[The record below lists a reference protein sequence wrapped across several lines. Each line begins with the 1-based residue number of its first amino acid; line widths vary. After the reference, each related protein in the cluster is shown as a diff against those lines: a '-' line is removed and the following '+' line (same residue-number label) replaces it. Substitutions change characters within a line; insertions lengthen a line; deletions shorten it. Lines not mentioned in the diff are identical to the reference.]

1 MDYYIGTVSNAAAL
15 AILILAAVIDIRTR
29 RISDSLVL
37 TGAAVG
43 LVLLLFDSQRGL
55 SGGLQG
61 GITAGMIMFLL
72 HKITRDG
79 LGLGDAKLFAC
90 IGIYL
95 GVKDTISAM
104 VAAVVLSG
112 IYSLILICISSE
124 NKKRELPF
132 APFILAG
139 SLGVIFF

>member
-1 MDYYIGTVSNAAAL
+1 MDYYIGTASNAAAVT
-15 AILILAAVIDIRTR
+15 ILILAAIIDIRTL
-29 RISDSLVL
+29 RIPDRLVL
-37 TGAAVG
+37 AGAAVG
-43 LVLLLFDSQRGL
+43 LALALLDDGRGL
-55 SGGLQG
+55 SGSLLG
-61 GITAGMIMFLL
+61 GITAGTVMFLL
-72 HKITRDG
+72 HKITRGG

-90 IGIYL
+90 MGIYL
-95 GVKDTISAM
+95 GMEDTLSAM
-104 VAAVVLSG
+104 VAAGVLSG